1 MAVVPAAALLLC
13 LATGTGGMV
22 GAVVIL
28 LEACPCAA
36 ITSVFAVQYHYDE
49 ELAAGSVVVST
60 LLSIVV
66 LPAFALLSSSFEP
79 NLLTLFISYRKA
91 SGYRKSPSSRHVRM
105 DGTHTGKFA
114 AESVRGP
121 SGRVRGSAANFV
133 PRGILGGRNFCPAQ
147 QAEMGSP

>member
-1 MAVVPAAALLLC
+1 MVLGLILYLGQVPVPDLIATPLSLLGGMNTPLSMLITGIIIATSDLRSVIRRGSLWYTLFLRMAVVPAAALLLC

-66 LPAFALLSSSFEP
+66 LPAFALLVQ
-79 NLLTLFISYRKA
+79 LI
-91 SGYRKSPSSRHVRM
+91 
-105 DGTHTGKFA
+105 
-114 AESVRGP
+114 
-121 SGRVRGSAANFV
+121 
-133 PRGILGGRNFCPAQ
+133 
-147 QAEMGSP
+147 